1 MPQHIGVIGVSPEGS
16 ALFYRFLARL
26 ISEMPDQT
34 TRPRVT
40 IHAEPFAQYVNAIQ
54 ADDWATVGHLLAESA
69 NTLAR
74 AGADFYVLPNNA
86 THHALPLAAAA
97 SPSPFVNMV
106 EIVADAIQ
114 SDGYAQI
121 GLIGTR
127 YVTFGSTYQT
137 VLGLRG
143 IKLNVPETNDAE
155 DIDRI
160 IFQEAVHGS
169 VSKPSIHRVAAIVDN
184 LASIGCEAIV
194 LGASEASLMLDNDHI
209 PLPVIDP
216 VELLARTTLVRAA
229 DEAEVP

>member
-16 ALFYRFLARL
+16 ALFYRFLARI
-26 ISEMPDQT
+26 ISEMPEPAK
-34 TRPRVT
+34 RPRVT
-40 IHAEPFAQYVNAIQ
+40 IHAEPFAEYVNAIK
-54 ADDWATVGHLLAESA
+54 A

-74 AGADFYVLPNNA
+74 AGADFCVLPDNA

-114 SDGYAQI
+114 NDGYAQI

-160 IFQEAVHGS
+160 IFQEAIHGS
-169 VSKPSIHRVAAIVDN
+169 VSKPSVHRVAAIVDT

-194 LGASEASLMLDNDHI
+194 LGASEAALMLDTDHI

-216 VELLARTTLVRAA
+216 IELLARTTLTRAA
-229 DEAEVP
+229 DEAEVR